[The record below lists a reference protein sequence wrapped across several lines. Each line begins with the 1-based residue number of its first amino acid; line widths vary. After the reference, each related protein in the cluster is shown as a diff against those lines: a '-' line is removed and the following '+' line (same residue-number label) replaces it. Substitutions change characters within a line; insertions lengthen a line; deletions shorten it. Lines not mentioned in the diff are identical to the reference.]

1 MCISQT
7 FGDFGISKVSD
18 CNIVLIKVFFSS
30 SENEPDTFFGW
41 MCYVENRVIY
51 IIT

>member
-18 CNIVLIKVFFSS
+18 CNIVLIKVFFQAGRMNLTLFLAGCVMLKT
-30 SENEPDTFFGW
+30 ELYT
-41 MCYVENRVIY
+41 
-51 IIT
+51 